1 MRSSSKC
8 RNRNVALT
16 PILLLNNLKL
26 KNKPSV
32 ENETAFVATIGLS
45 MFFMH
50 QVYLVITI
58 FSAIS
63 LNIALR
69 RQLFLKDR
77 KLYVPMLFLMAIINP
92 LISHNGQLVLIYI
105 NGNMLTLEAITYG
118 IAIATYAMVELLK
131 CHDDIR

>member
-1 MRSSSKC
+1 
-8 RNRNVALT
+8 
-16 PILLLNNLKL
+16 
-26 KNKPSV
+26 
-32 ENETAFVATIGLS
+32 

-118 IAIATYAMVELLK
+118 IAIATYAMV
-131 CHDDIR
+131 